1 MEKEPPVSIE
11 QLSAKAEEA
20 SKKMSEMAELVKYFS
35 PKRAQALREIL
46 EKGNPAMGSS
56 GRLEDIE
63 MLKRLEKSNQAGD
76 PFAGYDIDPATGH
89 CDELSNDIFLLGH
102 AVAAEK
108 AKRIIDELAEQ
119 LKKI

>member
-1 MEKEPPVSIE
+1 MEKEPQIE
-11 QLSAKAEEA
+11 RLSAKIEEA
-20 SKKMSEMAELVKYFS
+20 SKKMSEMAELVKHFS

-46 EKGNPAMGSS
+46 EKGNPDMGGT

-63 MLKRLEKSNQAGD
+63 MLKRIEVSGQTGE
-76 PFAGYDIDPATGH
+76 PFSGYDIDPATGH
-89 CDELSNDIFLLGH
+89 CDDLSNDIFLLGH

-108 AKRIIDELAEQ
+108 ARRTIEEMAEQ